1 MKRAFV
7 DSGGFFALL
16 ARDDRHHAHAA
27 ALFQLADDERWSL
40 VSTNVV
46 MIEAYA
52 LFLARSRGGR
62 RDAVKFLDALHET
75 RCRIERIRPR
85 DEARAIA
92 LVRAHK
98 DKSYS
103 LCDALSF
110 VVMERLG
117 IREAIAFDRHFSEY
131 GRFTIL

>member
-1 MKRAFV
+1 MKRVFV

-16 ARDDRHHAHAA
+16 AREDRFHERART
-27 ALFQLADDERWSL
+27 LFQRANSENWRL
-40 VSTNVV
+40 VTTNAVV
-46 MIEAYA
+46 IETYA
-52 LFLARSRGGR
+52 LILTRAYNGR
-62 RDAVKFLDALHET
+62 QNAIGFLDMMMTDAYQ
-75 RCRIERIRPR
+75 IERIRKG
-85 DEARAIA
+85 DEEAAIR
-92 LVRAHK
+92 LVRGHQ

-117 IREAIAFDRHFSEY
+117 IHEAIAFDRHFHEY